1 MALVKNKLFRDGLIS
16 MNLVIYLKPITVGGS
31 VSDSYIL
38 SVVLWHD
45 VVVEM
50 LLVFVMHSRHGNTS
64 LTMC

>member
-38 SVVLWHD
+38 SVVL
-45 VVVEM
+45 
-50 LLVFVMHSRHGNTS
+50 
-64 LTMC
+64 